1 MKVDIYQPV
10 GFTEVGQRANNE
22 DHIYPPLNSIDN
34 NARLFLVCDGVGGQH
49 KGEVAS
55 ALACASISS
64 YFEQNPVEVADDV
77 YIKNALRFTV
87 DNFTRKESE
96 DKETSGMATTLTL
109 LHFNEAGATI
119 AHLGDS
125 RIYQV
130 RNSRVIR
137 VSEDHKLVNDL
148 VREGHITAM
157 EAETHS
163 QRNVITKVISADRMD
178 TPDVKIINDVAP
190 GDYFFLCTDG
200 VLEHIHDEL
209 LAYHLRDGA
218 DNQISDVAKLENIRL
233 ECEGR
238 TRDNFS
244 AYLVRVNAVSGTI
257 PAAYLVA
264 LPPVAA
270 APALPVAQPVRNANP
285 QRSYELDAPT
295 EFSRPQV
302 PSLRSAPDPPPLFR
316 QPAAPKP
323 PKKKFKPLPYVIGV
337 LIGIIA
343 TAAGMLYQRNNV
355 PQPASQIQPEASV
368 PEVATAPKIE
378 SETGEKKTETRIEQ
392 LPEKPA
398 EPAEPAEPAA
408 NDPGIVYDKLLAKS
422 ESHKFMLLLDKGVYY
437 TWEPGK
443 KKKTKIVYNQLLSV
457 PNVLHYY
464 NFPGNKRGYLF
475 LSNPDIRIDNVDSV
489 DIGTSETIYFKNG
502 EKHKIE
508 NATGRKVNLS
518 VREVKEELTDKVGN
532 EVVPN

>member
-22 DHIYPPLNSIDN
+22 DHIYPPLNGVSN
-34 NARLFLVCDGVGGQH
+34 NTLLFLVCDGVGGQH

-64 YFEQNPVEVADDV
+64 YFEQNRAEVADDA
-77 YIKNALRFTV
+77 YINKALRFTV

-125 RIYQV
+125 RIYQI
-130 RNSRVIR
+130 RNSQVIR

-148 VREGHITAM
+148 VREGHITAT

-209 LAYHLRDGA
+209 LAYHLRDGD
-218 DNQISDVAKLENIRL
+218 DNQISDAEKLENIRL
-233 ECEGR
+233 ECVGR

-244 AYLVRVNAVSGTI
+244 AYLVRVNAVTGTVP
-257 PAAYLVA
+257 PAYVVD

-270 APALPVAQPVRNANP
+270 APALPVAQPVRSVNP
-285 QRSYELDAPT
+285 QGSYELDAPT

-316 QPAAPKP
+316 HPAAPKP
-323 PKKKFKPLPYVIGV
+323 PRKKFKPLPYVIGV
-337 LIGIIA
+337 FIGIIA

-355 PQPASQIQPEASV
+355 PQPASQIRPEAKI
-368 PEVATAPKIE
+368 PEVAATPKIE
-378 SETGEKKTETRIEQ
+378 SATEEKKTETQIEQ
-392 LPEKPA
+392 LPKK
-398 EPAEPAEPAA
+398 PAEPAA

-422 ESHKFMLLLDKGVYY
+422 ESHKFILLIDKGIYY
-437 TWEPGK
+437 AWEPEK
-443 KKKTKIVYNQLLSV
+443 KKKTKIDYNQLLSV

-464 NFPGNKRGYLF
+464 NFPGNKKGYLF

-489 DIGTSETIYFKNG
+489 DIGTSETIYYKDGQKN
-502 EKHKIE
+502 KIE

-518 VREVKEELTDKVGN
+518 VKDMKEKLTDQVSS
-532 EVVPN
+532 EVIPN